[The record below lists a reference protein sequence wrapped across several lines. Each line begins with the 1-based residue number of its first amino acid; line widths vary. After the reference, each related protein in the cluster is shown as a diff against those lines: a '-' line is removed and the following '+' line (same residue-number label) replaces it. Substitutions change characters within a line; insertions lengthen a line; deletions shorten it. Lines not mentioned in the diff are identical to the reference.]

1 MHVIIRLFICLLYF
15 PALAIAQ
22 TSESEKPPQT
32 LDELKATI
40 EKIRQDTN
48 TPAIGIALVNKDA
61 PYWIAGLGETNIE
74 THTKADENTL
84 FRIGSVSKMFAA
96 LAILKLQEEG
106 KLSLDDKVRDLV
118 PEIQFE
124 NRWEETH
131 PIKVA
136 HLLEHTTGWDD
147 IHLAEYA
154 YSAPDTMS
162 TKEGLDY
169 HPDSRKSRWIPGTRY
184 AYCNAGSAVVAYIVE
199 KITGKKY
206 EDYIEDT
213 FFKPMGMQSTSYF
226 QTHLYQQKGA
236 TLYTNGNPENY
247 WHILHRAAG
256 SINSSPKDMANFVQF
271 LLLRGAT
278 PSQQLISSA
287 AIDRMETSTTT
298 LGSATG
304 IEAGYG
310 LANYTSGYKDFH
322 VTFHGHNG
330 GVLGGLSELSY
341 SKELETG
348 YVFMINTGNWPAFDK
363 ISKTIRAYLLKD
375 HKVNKL
381 QPLALPEKYKI
392 LGGYYVPINHRN
404 HLMRSMNLV
413 FGVMTF
419 RTDDTYLYRQ
429 PLLGGWDAPGKA
441 YAVNNDYLIEQ
452 WSGLP
457 TIALVN
463 DPIEGTA
470 VQIGADLFKPVSAL
484 RVFSLLGLYISL
496 FAISLLSLLAIL
508 VWGSRRLARKIPA
521 DPSIWILIW
530 PLLTSLVLL
539 GLIVFLSL
547 VSLFIQAAAS
557 VSWLSITIF
566 ILSIAYPLFSI
577 VTATV
582 LLKYR
587 RHSISKWIYR
597 YAITYAGLHLAMA
610 VHLAYYELFALKTW
624 A

>member
-1 MHVIIRLFICLLYF
+1 MRFIAALLS
-15 PALAIAQ
+15 ALLLWPSLSQAD
-22 TSESEKPPQT
+22 TDVPPQT
-32 LDELKATI
+32 LEELKTAI

-48 TPAIGIALVNKDA
+48 TPAIGIALVNKNG
-61 PYWIAGLGETNIE
+61 PYWIAGLGEANIE
-74 THTKADENTL
+74 TQTKADENTL

-96 LAILKLQEEG
+96 LAVLKLQEEG
-106 KLSLDDKVRDLV
+106 RLNLDDKVGDLV

-124 NRWEETH
+124 NPWEETH
-131 PIKVA
+131 PIKVV

-184 AYCNAGSAVVAYIVE
+184 AYCNAGAAVVAYIVE

-206 EDYIEDT
+206 ESYIEEN
-213 FFKPMGMQSTSYF
+213 FFKPLDMQSTSYF
-226 QTHLYQQKGA
+226 KTELYQQKGA
-236 TLYTNGNPENY
+236 TLYTNNKSENY
-247 WHILHRAAG
+247 WHIIHRATG

-278 PSQQLISSA
+278 PSQQLIPNT
-287 AIDRMETSTTT
+287 AIDRMEVSATT
-298 LGSATG
+298 LGSASG
-304 IEAGYG
+304 ITAGYG

-322 VTFHGHNG
+322 VAFHGHDG
-330 GVLGGLSELSY
+330 GVLGGLTELSY
-341 SKELETG
+341 SKELEIG
-348 YVFMINTGNWPAFDK
+348 YVFMINTGNWPAFEK
-363 ISKTIRAYLLKD
+363 IANTIRAYLLKD
-375 HKVNKL
+375 HKVNKP
-381 QPLALPEKYKI
+381 QAIALPEKYKS
-392 LGGYYVPINHRN
+392 LSGYYVPINHRN
-404 HLMRSMNLV
+404 HLMRSVNLA

-429 PLLGGWDAPGKA
+429 PLLGGWNTPGKA

-463 DPIEGTA
+463 DPIEGTT

-496 FAISLLSLLAIL
+496 FAISILSLLAIL
-508 VWGSRRLARKIPA
+508 VWGSRRFAQRIPA
-521 DPSIWILIW
+521 DPSVWIRIW

-539 GLIVFLSL
+539 SLIVCLSL
-547 VSLFIQAAAS
+547 VRMFMQAATS
-557 VSWLSITIF
+557 VSLLSVAILIF
-566 ILSIAYPLFSI
+566 SIAYPLFSI
-577 VTATV
+577 VTAGA

-597 YAITYAGLHLAMA
+597 YAIAYAGLHLAMA
-610 VHLAYYELFALKTW
+610 VHLAYYGLFALKTW